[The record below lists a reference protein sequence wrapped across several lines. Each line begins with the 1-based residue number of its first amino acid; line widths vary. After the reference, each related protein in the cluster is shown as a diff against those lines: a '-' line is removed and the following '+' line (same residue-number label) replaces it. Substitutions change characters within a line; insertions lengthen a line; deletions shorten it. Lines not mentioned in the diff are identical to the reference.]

1 MDEQTRSATEGTL
14 NFEGQG
20 QGQGFV
26 RRRLGRGLSALLGSA
41 PGEGGPGT
49 SSVHESTAAH
59 ATSHSGA
66 AVSDPSHVHVELIE
80 RNPFQPRKDFETE
93 SLEELVESIRQHGVL
108 QPLLVRPC
116 GGGQYQ
122 LIAGERRLMAA
133 KKAGLETVPCRVLEL
148 EDRAMCE
155 AALEEN
161 LKRRD
166 LNVLEKAQAFKE
178 YMERFDASI
187 DDVAKHLSM
196 SRSSVCNF
204 LRLLDLTDHVK
215 DALLAERVS
224 FGHARAI
231 LSLAHDDQIALCQ
244 RIEKESLSVRETEA
258 AVRDILK
265 DQQEPHAETIPFS
278 SAGAEAKPVAATSS
292 AHVRSLEENLQ
303 QIFAVAVQIK
313 VGGKEKGKIV
323 IPFANNDEFER
334 ILRHLRRAA

>member
-1 MDEQTRSATEGTL
+1 MDDSRSTAEGML
-14 NFEGQG
+14 NFDGQP
-20 QGQGFV
+20 GQGFV
-26 RRRLGRGLSALLGSA
+26 RRRLGRGLSALLGSGQ
-41 PGEGGPGT
+41 GESANGISAIPLA
-49 SSVHESTAAH
+49 SESRQEVAD
-59 ATSHSGA
+59 SNQ
-66 AVSDPSHVHVELIE
+66 VHVELIE

-93 SLEELVESIRQHGVL
+93 ALDELVDSIRQHGVL

-116 GGGQYQ
+116 GGQYQ

-148 EDRAMCE
+148 EDQAMCE

-166 LNVLEKAQAFKE
+166 LNVLEKAQAFKD
-178 YMERFDASI
+178 YMERFAASI
-187 DDVAKHLSM
+187 DDVAKQLSM

-204 LRLLDLTDHVK
+204 LRLLDLTDFVK
-215 DALLAERVS
+215 EALLAERVS

-231 LSLAHDDQIALCQ
+231 LSLSRDDQIALCQ

-258 AVRDILK
+258 AVRETLQT
-265 DQQEPHAETIPFS
+265 QQEPGAETIPFT
-278 SAGAEAKPVAATSS
+278 ATGAAAKPSAATAS

-303 QIFAVAVQIK
+303 QIFAVAVSIK
-313 VGGKEKGKIV
+313 LGGKEKGKIV

-334 ILRHLRRAA
+334 ILRSLRRAA

>member
-14 NFEGQG
+14 NFEG

-49 SSVHESTAAH
+49 PSVHESAASH
-59 ATSHSGA
+59 TSA
-66 AVSDPSHVHVELIE
+66 VVSDPSHVHVELIE

-93 SLEELVESIRQHGVL
+93 SLAELVESIRQHGVL

-116 GGGQYQ
+116 GGQYQ

-166 LNVLEKAQAFKE
+166 LNVLEKSQAFKE
-178 YMERFDASI
+178 YMERFAASI

-231 LSLAHDDQIALCQ
+231 LSLSHDDQIALCQ

-278 SAGAEAKPVAATSS
+278 SAGAEAKPAAATSS
-292 AHVRSLEENLQ
+292 AHVLSLEENLQ